1 MFHIVG
7 MKCGECNSYNTSLDG
22 GPLLRRSQ
30 EEDGALT
37 FTPLTDQELA
47 GLSNAEIE
55 RVETDL
61 PSTSEESDSDDGWET
76 TEDEDDQPPGDTDKM
91 AEEDLD

>member
-1 MFHIVG
+1 

-76 TEDEDDQPPGDTDKM
+76 TEEEDVKQSHDAHQM
-91 AEEDLD
+91 FEEDLD